1 MNAHAEQPEPQLQTT
16 KFSPESTAEDRKT
29 VETVNGLHLS
39 YAGGPGQGARD
50 GGTERKGPL
59 STAAISRAGA
69 RRSPDLV
76 SKVRPDAD
84 EMLRIVL
91 ARLDDMK
98 AEDTSTIDLRN
109 ESALADY
116 MVVTSGRSNR
126 HVGSVADRVLEDLRD
141 SGLTGVKVEGI
152 PHCDWVLI
160 DAGDVIVHVF
170 RPEVRAFYNLE
181 KMWSRGGRAGTRQ
194 AS

>member
-1 MNAHAEQPEPQLQTT
+1 MN
-16 KFSPESTAEDRKT
+16 
-29 VETVNGLHLS
+29 
-39 YAGGPGQGARD
+39 
-50 GGTERKGPL
+50 ERKGPL
-59 STAAISRAGA
+59 LTPAVSRAGA
-69 RRSPDLV
+69 HSAAEHI
-76 SKVRPDAD
+76 SKVRPDA
-84 EMLRIVL
+84 EEILRLVL

-98 AEDTSTIDLRN
+98 AEDTVIIDLTGKSTI
-109 ESALADY
+109 ADA

-126 HVGSVADRVLEDLRD
+126 HVGSVADRVLEDLAAA
-141 SGLTGVKVEGI
+141 GVPDARVEGM

-181 KMWSRGGRAGTRQ
+181 KMWASTGRHGWR